1 MEDIGFV
8 MPSLKVWG
16 WSQYPCWLFIP
27 ILKITPSYD
36 YLIIIMGIPIPG
48 KMVLI
53 IIQGFVVSGWWNPVA
68 GMFAW
73 TTLLWIHFICMKFA
87 GSTKD
92 INSGNSQ
99 TLLSQIDNDVIDM
112 YFTAE
117 LLYSIG
123 NFGVWIVTM
132 SNTKK
137 MMRAQNR
144 WGHKLYLELEKP

>member
-1 MEDIGFV
+1 
-8 MPSLKVWG
+8 
-16 WSQYPCWLFIP
+16 
-27 ILKITPSYD
+27 
-36 YLIIIMGIPIPG
+36 
-48 KMVLI
+48 MVLI
-53 IIQGFVVSGWWNPVA
+53 IKQGFVVSGWWNPVA

-87 GSTKD
+87 ASTKD

-123 NFGVWIVTM
+123 KFWGTHQKAWIVTM

-137 MMRAQNR
+137 WWGPKNR
-144 WGHKLYLELEKP
+144 WGHKFYLELEKS